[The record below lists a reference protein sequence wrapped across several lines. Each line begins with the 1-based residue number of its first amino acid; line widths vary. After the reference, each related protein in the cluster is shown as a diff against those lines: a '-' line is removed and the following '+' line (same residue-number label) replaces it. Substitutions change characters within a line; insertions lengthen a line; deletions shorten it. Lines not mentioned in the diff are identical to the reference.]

1 MQFILFIIILAVL
14 ILVHEG
20 GHFVIGKKCG
30 IGVEQFNIG
39 FGPKIISRRHNGTE
53 YNLRVLPFGGNCI
66 FEGYDG
72 EDDSDSPTS
81 FINAPVWARFAT
93 VAAGPI
99 MNFVL
104 AFFLSLFVIGSV
116 GYDPPVLADI
126 IEGYPAE
133 EAGLASGDE
142 IYALNGHR
150 ISLYRDVST
159 YLFFHEGESVEV
171 RYKRDGLFYDTR
183 IDPRY
188 DPEEG
193 RYLLGILGGQRVKGN
208 WIQTIRYSVSE
219 VRYWIEIT
227 VKSLLQV
234 FKGRVSKDDL
244 TGPVG
249 VAGVVGEVYE
259 ESKSEGFFVVWLNM
273 LQLMILLSADLGVM
287 NLLPFPAL
295 DGGRLV
301 FMLIEAVT
309 GKGVDRRIEAGF
321 HFFGMCCLLLLM
333 IFVMYNDITRII
345 GR

>member
-1 MQFILFIIILAVL
+1 MQFVLFVLILAVI

-20 GHFVIGKKCG
+20 GHFIIGKKCG
-30 IGVEQFNIG
+30 IGVEEFNIG
-39 FGPKIISRRHNGTE
+39 FGPKLISRQINGTE

-66 FEGYDG
+66 FEGFDG
-72 EDDSDSPTS
+72 EGADSPSS
-81 FINAPVWARFAT
+81 FINAPVWARFST
-93 VAAGPI
+93 VAAGPV

-116 GYDPPVLADI
+116 GYDPPVLDDI
-126 IEGYPAE
+126 MEGYPAE
-133 EAGLASGDE
+133 AAGLAAGDE
-142 IYALNGHR
+142 IYSLNGHR
-150 ISLYRDVST
+150 ISLYRDISM
-159 YLFFHEGESVEV
+159 YLFFHEGESVDV

-193 RYLLGILGGQRVKGN
+193 RYLMGILGGQRVKGS
-208 WIQTIRYSVSE
+208 WMQTIRYSASE

-227 VKSLLQV
+227 VKSLFQV

-249 VAGVVGEVYE
+249 VANVVGDVYE
-259 ESKSEGFFVVWLNM
+259 ETKDEGVFVVWLNM
-273 LQLMILLSADLGVM
+273 LQLTILLTADLGVM

-295 DGGRLV
+295 DGGRLI
-301 FMLIEAVT
+301 FILIEAVT
-309 GKGVDRRIEAGF
+309 GRGVDRRIEAGF

-345 GR
+345 SH